1 MMGLFFAYIRTVFS
15 WFWQQITIYL
25 PVFSRKRETSL
36 DSAAI
41 VSNSAETS
49 VEVGCN
55 ISDEKESPTLQE
67 EVVEMRG
74 RLRNVA
80 EGVAEMTER
89 LSNLEEGVAID
100 EAERGDLRKG
110 ISEMKERLSNLEEG
124 VAIAREEVDI
134 QARDMQKQI
143 STMVSC
149 LRKNGK
155 LEGFSFSNE
164 GESHVGEL
172 DVIEAGAPVPPPDH
186 VKGSTTTTTTKV
198 YGAEKAET
206 ILGKNVSEGY
216 FASKEEGQ
224 EKGRSVN

>member
-100 EAERGDLRKG
+100 EAERGDLREG
-110 ISEMKERLSNLEEG
+110 LAIDEAERGDL
-124 VAIAREEVDI
+124 REEMGDLQEKIAEQRRV
-134 QARDMQKQI
+134 QATLGRGVERITD
-143 STMVSC
+143 C
-149 LRKNGK
+149 LIRNGIFK
-155 LEGFSFSNE
+155 GPPFSAE
-164 GESHVGEL
+164 GEPHAAHVTVEKIPPA
-172 DVIEAGAPVPPPDH
+172 DVKE
-186 VKGSTTTTTTKV
+186 GSTAAITAV

>member
-1 MMGLFFAYIRTVFS
+1 MMELFFAYIRTVFS
-15 WFWQQITIYL
+15 WFWEQITIYL
-25 PVFSRKRETSL
+25 PVFSKKRETSL
-36 DSAAI
+36 DSAAT
-41 VSNSAETS
+41 VSNSAEMSAQDDCALS
-49 VEVGCN
+49 VE
-55 ISDEKESPTLQE
+55 EELPTLQE
-67 EVVEMRG
+67 GVVD
-74 RLRNVA
+74 L
-80 EGVAEMTER
+80 TER
-89 LSNLEEGVAID
+89 LSNVEEGLVIA
-100 EAERGDLRKG
+100 EAERCALRKG

>member
-1 MMGLFFAYIRTVFS
+1 MMELFFAYIRTVFS
-15 WFWQQITIYL
+15 WFWEQITIYL
-25 PVFSRKRETSL
+25 PVFSKKRETSL
-36 DSAAI
+36 DSAAT
-41 VSNSAETS
+41 VSNSAEMSAQDDCALS
-49 VEVGCN
+49 VE
-55 ISDEKESPTLQE
+55 EELPTLQE
-67 EVVEMRG
+67 GVVD
-74 RLRNVA
+74 L
-80 EGVAEMTER
+80 TER
-89 LSNLEEGVAID
+89 LSNVEEGLVIA
-100 EAERGDLRKG
+100 EAERCALRKG

-216 FASKEEGQ
+216 FSSKEEGQ